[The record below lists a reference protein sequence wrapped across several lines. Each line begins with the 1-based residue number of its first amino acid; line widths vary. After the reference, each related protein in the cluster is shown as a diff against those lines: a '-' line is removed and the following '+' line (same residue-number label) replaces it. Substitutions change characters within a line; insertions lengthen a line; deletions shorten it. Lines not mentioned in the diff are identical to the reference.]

1 MSWNIRYRKFSLPS
15 LIHEE
20 TVLWLIPTLKNS
32 HISISYDTVLVRIN
46 RTGVCLQQQKA
57 CSNWHISKQKVNI
70 LYQPNKTSII
80 YQPNQTSIIYQPNQT
95 STIYQPSKHHLP
107 TNQNK
112 YHLPTKQNK
121 HHLPTKQNKH
131 HLPTKQ
137 NNQVNTYTFKTQTK
151 RELLVTSSLTDYV
164 MLLSFVFSVLRIQMS
179 YSYIQIGYSI
189 YNVLGR
195 PVCV

>member
-1 MSWNIRYRKFSLPS
+1 MSWNIRYIKFSLPS

-57 CSNWHISKQKVNI
+57 CSNWHISKQNVNI

-107 TNQNK
+107 TNQKSIIYQPNK
-112 YHLPTKQNK
+112 TSIIYQPNK
-121 HHLPTKQNKH
+121 TSIIYQPNKTSIIYQ
-131 HLPTKQ
+131 P
-137 NNQVNTYTFKTQTK
+137 NKTIK
-151 RELLVTSSLTDYV
+151 
-164 MLLSFVFSVLRIQMS
+164 
-179 YSYIQIGYSI
+179 
-189 YNVLGR
+189 
-195 PVCV
+195 

>member
-1 MSWNIRYRKFSLPS
+1 M
-15 LIHEE
+15 
-20 TVLWLIPTLKNS
+20 LWLIPTLKNS

-137 NNQVNTYTFKTQTK
+137 NKHHLPTKQNNQVNTYTFKTQTK

-179 YSYIQIGYSI
+179 YFYIQIGYSI